1 MILPLLAFVPW
12 KIIFQVN
19 GTRPSIQESV
29 EGLKDLKKKKATA
42 ASWEGDINK
51 EFKKKI
57 TETKKNNK

>member
-1 MILPLLAFVPW
+1 MALVLVSTVSRRI
-12 KIIFQVN
+12 K
-19 GTRPSIQESV
+19 R
-29 EGLKDLKKKKATA
+29 LKKKKKATA